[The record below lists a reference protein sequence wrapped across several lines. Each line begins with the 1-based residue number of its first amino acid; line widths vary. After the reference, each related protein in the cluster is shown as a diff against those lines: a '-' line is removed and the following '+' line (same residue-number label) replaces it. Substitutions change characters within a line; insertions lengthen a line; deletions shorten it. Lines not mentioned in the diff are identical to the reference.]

1 MDVKFN
7 KPATYAIKVHGE
19 LGDEWSSRLAGMQI
33 TVERKKEGK
42 PISIITGRLSDQ
54 SALSGIMNTLYELHL
69 TVLSVKMLDVNG
81 EK

>member
-1 MDVKFN
+1 MDDKFN
-7 KPATYAIKVHGE
+7 KPATYVIKVQGE

-42 PISIITGRLSDQ
+42 PINIITGRLSDQ
-54 SALSGIMNTLYELHL
+54 SAFSGIMNTLYELHL

-81 EK
+81 DK